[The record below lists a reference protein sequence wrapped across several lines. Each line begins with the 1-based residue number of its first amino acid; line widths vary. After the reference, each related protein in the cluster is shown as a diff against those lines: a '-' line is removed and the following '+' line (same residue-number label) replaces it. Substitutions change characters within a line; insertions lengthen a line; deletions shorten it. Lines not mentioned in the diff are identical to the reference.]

1 MRKYK
6 IQNEIND
13 FKIAIQKF
21 PEIDFGLYALTENL
35 MKNLEIAI
43 KYKTKSLIEKSILIE
58 SNILR
63 KKFGKLK
70 LKNLKI

>member
-1 MRKYK
+1 
-6 IQNEIND
+6 
-13 FKIAIQKF
+13 
-21 PEIDFGLYALTENL
+21 

-43 KYKTKSLIEKSILIE
+43 KYKIKSLIEKSILIE